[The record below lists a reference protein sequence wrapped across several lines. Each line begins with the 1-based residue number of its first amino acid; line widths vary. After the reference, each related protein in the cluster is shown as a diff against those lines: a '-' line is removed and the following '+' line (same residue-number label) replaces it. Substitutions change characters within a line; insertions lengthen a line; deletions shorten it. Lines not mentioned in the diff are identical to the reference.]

1 MSKKVVYSRKWIC
14 TDSDQKQYGRQ
25 LSENLYEF
33 KEKGID
39 ATIIDMTEGV
49 YEIKEVESCINSYGY
64 TLLTG
69 DNKSDKFE
77 NINEL
82 YGDSTQWI
90 IAECL
95 FECGH

>member
-1 MSKKVVYSRKWIC
+1 M
-14 TDSDQKQYGRQ
+14 
-25 LSENLYEF
+25 LLHH
-33 KEKGID
+33 
-39 ATIIDMTEGV
+39 
-49 YEIKEVESCINSYGY
+49 